1 MSRTKLQEALTEV
14 GSLDYAGLKARYQEI
29 LRRPP
34 PPRLSLD
41 LLRRALAY
49 QLQADWFGGLSP
61 KVEKLLQSS
70 CSPRTLNGHRKLEPG
85 SQLVREWQG
94 EMHVVDVIESGYRWN
109 GERYTSLS
117 AVAREITGTRWSGPR
132 FFGLAGSSKR

>member
-1 MSRTKLQEALTEV
+1 VSRTKLEEMLAEV
-14 GSLDYAGLKARYQEI
+14 GSLDYAGLKARYEEV

-34 PPRLSLD
+34 PPRLGLD

-49 QLQADWFGGLSP
+49 QLQADWLGGLAP

-70 CSPRTLNGHRKLEPG
+70 SSPRNLNGHRKLEPG

-94 EMHVVDVIESGYRWN
+94 EMHVVDVIEGGYRWQ
-109 GERYTSLS
+109 GERYASLS

-132 FFGLAGSSKR
+132 FFGLTDNGRR

>member
-1 MSRTKLQEALTEV
+1 VSRTKLQEALTEV
-14 GSLDYAGLKARYQEI
+14 GSLDYAGLKARYQEV

-41 LLRRALAY
+41 LLRRAVAY
-49 QLQADWFGGLSP
+49 QLQSDSLGSLSTT
-61 KVEKLLQSS
+61 VEKFLLSHS
-70 CSPRTLNGHRKLEPG
+70 SPRSLNGHRKLEPG

-117 AVAREITGTRWSGPR
+117 AVARDITGTRWSGPR
-132 FFGLAGSSKR
+132 FFGLARSGKR

>member
-1 MSRTKLQEALTEV
+1 MSRTKLEQLLTDVE
-14 GSLDYAGLKARYQEI
+14 SLDYADLKARYQEV
-29 LRRPP
+29 LRRSP

-49 QLQADWFGGLSP
+49 QLQADWLGGLAP
-61 KVEKLLQSS
+61 KVEKLLRSNS
-70 CSPRTLNGHRKLEPG
+70 SPRTLNGHRKLEPG

-109 GERYTSLS
+109 GDRYTSLS

-132 FFGLAGSSKR
+132 FFGLTGNGKQ

>member
-1 MSRTKLQEALTEV
+1 MLAEV
-14 GSLDYAGLKARYQEI
+14 GSLVYAGLKARYQEV

-41 LLRRALAY
+41 LLRRALTY
-49 QLQADWFGGLSP
+49 QLQADWLGGLSP
-61 KVEKLLQSS
+61 KVEKLLHSS
-70 CSPRTLNGHRKLEPG
+70 SSPRALNGHRKLEPG

-94 EMHVVDVIESGYRWN
+94 EMHVVDVVDGGYRWQ
-109 GERYTSLS
+109 GERYASLS

-132 FFGLAGSSKR
+132 FFGLAGSSKQ

>member
-1 MSRTKLQEALTEV
+1 VSRTKLEELLVEI
-14 GSLDYAGLKARYQEI
+14 GSLDYAGLKARFQEVF
-29 LRRPP
+29 RRPP

-49 QLQADWFGGLSP
+49 QVQAEWLGGLPP
-61 KVEKLLQSS
+61 KLGKLLLSS
-70 CSPRTLNGHRKLEPG
+70 SSPRALNGHQNLEPG

-94 EMHVVDVIESGYRWN
+94 VMHVVDVVESGYRWN
-109 GERYTSLS
+109 GERYNSLS

-132 FFGLAGSSKR
+132 FFGLTGAGKR

>member
-1 MSRTKLQEALTEV
+1 MSRTKLEELVIEV
-14 GSLDYAGLKARYQEI
+14 ESLDYADLKARYQEI
-29 LRRPP
+29 FHRPP
-34 PPRLSLD
+34 PPRLSLN

-49 QLQADWFGGLSP
+49 QVQAEWRGGLTP
-61 KVEKLLQSS
+61 KIEKLLQSN
-70 CSPRTLNGHRKLEPG
+70 CSPRSLNGHRKLETG

-109 GERYTSLS
+109 GDRYTSLS

-132 FFGLAGSSKR
+132 FFGLNGSSKQ

>member
-1 MSRTKLQEALTEV
+1 MSRTKLQEALTEI
-14 GSLDYAGLKARYQEI
+14 GSLDYAGLKTRYREV
-29 LRRPP
+29 LGRAP

-49 QLQADWFGGLSP
+49 QLQADWLGGLAP

-70 CSPRTLNGHRKLEPG
+70 SSPRNLNGHRKLEPG

-94 EMHVVDVIESGYRWN
+94 EMHVVEVIEGGYRWQ
-109 GERYTSLS
+109 GERYASLS

-132 FFGLAGSSKR
+132 FFGLTDNGRR

>member
-1 MSRTKLQEALTEV
+1 MLATV
-14 GSLDYAGLKARYQEI
+14 GSLDYDDLKARYQE
-29 LRRPP
+29 LFGLAP
-34 PPRLSLD
+34 PPRLSQD

-49 QLQADWFGGLSP
+49 RIQADWLGGLPP
-61 KVEKLLQSS
+61 KIEKLLLSS
-70 CSPRTLNGHRKLEPG
+70 SSPRALNRHRTLEPG

-94 EMHVVDVIESGYRWN
+94 ELHVVDVIEAGYRWN

-132 FFGLAGSSKR
+132 FFGLAGNENQ

>member
-1 MSRTKLQEALTEV
+1 MPPTKLDKILAEV
-14 GSLDYAGLKARYQEI
+14 ESLDYAGLKARYQEI

-49 QLQADWFGGLSP
+49 QIQAEWRGRLPP
-61 KVEKLLQSS
+61 KIEKLFQSNS
-70 CSPRTLNGHRKLEPG
+70 SPQALNGHRKLEPG
-85 SQLVREWQG
+85 SQLVREWRG
-94 EMHVVDVIESGYRWN
+94 EMQVVDVIDGGYRWK
-109 GERYTSLS
+109 GDRYTSLS

-132 FFGLAGSSKR
+132 FFGLTEGRKR

>member
-14 GSLDYAGLKARYQEI
+14 GSLDYADLKARYQEV

-41 LLRRALAY
+41 LLRRAIAY
-49 QLQADWFGGLSP
+49 QLQADWLGGLAP

-70 CSPRTLNGHRKLEPG
+70 SSSRTLNGHRKLEPG

-94 EMHVVDVIESGYRWN
+94 EMHVVDVIEGGYHWR
-109 GERYTSLS
+109 GERYASLS
-117 AVAREITGTRWSGPR
+117 AVAREITGTQWSGPR
-132 FFGLAGSSKR
+132 FFGLAGSGKQ

>member
-1 MSRTKLQEALTEV
+1 MSRTKLEQLLADVE
-14 GSLDYAGLKARYQEI
+14 SLDYADLKARYEEVF
-29 LRRPP
+29 RRPP

-49 QLQADWFGGLSP
+49 QLQSDWLGGLSP

-70 CSPRTLNGHRKLEPG
+70 NSPRTQNGHRKLEAG

-94 EMHVVDVIESGYRWN
+94 QMHVVDVIESGYRWN
-109 GERYTSLS
+109 RERYTSLS

-132 FFGLAGSSKR
+132 FFGLAGSGKR

>member
-1 MSRTKLQEALTEV
+1 VSRTKLEQLLTDVE
-14 GSLDYAGLKARYQEI
+14 SLDYADLKARYEEA

-49 QLQADWFGGLSP
+49 QIQAESLGGLPP
-61 KVEKLLQSS
+61 KFEKLLQSNS
-70 CSPRTLNGHRKLEPG
+70 SPRTLNGHRKLEPG

-94 EMHVVDVIESGYRWN
+94 EMHVVDVVDGGYRWQ
-109 GERYTSLS
+109 GERYASLS

-132 FFGLAGSSKR
+132 FFGLTGNGKQ

>member
-1 MSRTKLQEALTEV
+1 MLAEV
-14 GSLDYAGLKARYQEI
+14 GSLDYADLKARYEEVF
-29 LRRPP
+29 RRPP

-49 QLQADWFGGLSP
+49 QLQSDWLGGLSP

-70 CSPRTLNGHRKLEPG
+70 SSPRTQNRYRKLEPG
-85 SQLVREWQG
+85 SQLVREWRGQ
-94 EMHVVDVIESGYRWN
+94 MHVVNVIESGYRWN
-109 GERYTSLS
+109 GKRYTSLS

-132 FFGLAGSSKR
+132 FFGLAGSGKQ

>member
-1 MSRTKLQEALTEV
+1 MLAEV
-14 GSLDYAGLKARYQEI
+14 GSLDYAGLKARYQKVF
-29 LRRPP
+29 RCPP

-41 LLRRALAY
+41 LLRRAIAY
-49 QLQADWFGGLSP
+49 HVQAEWLGGLAP
-61 KVEKLLQSS
+61 KVEKLLHSS
-70 CSPRTLNGHRKLEPG
+70 SSPRTLNGHRKLEAG

-94 EMHVVDVIESGYRWN
+94 QMHVVDVIESGYRWN

-132 FFGLAGSSKR
+132 FFGLTGSGKQ

>member
-1 MSRTKLQEALTEV
+1 MLAEV
-14 GSLDYAGLKARYQEI
+14 GSLDYADLKARYEEVF
-29 LRRPP
+29 RRPP
-34 PPRLSLD
+34 PPRLGRD

-49 QLQADWFGGLSP
+49 QLQADWLGGLSP

-70 CSPRTLNGHRKLEPG
+70 SSPRTQNWCRKLEPG

-94 EMHVVDVIESGYRWN
+94 ELHVVDVIESGYRWK
-109 GERYTSLS
+109 GERYASLS

-132 FFGLAGSSKR
+132 FFGLTGSGKQ

>member
-1 MSRTKLQEALTEV
+1 VAQSKLQQLLSELE
-14 GSLDYAGLKARYQEI
+14 SIDYAGLRARYMEVFCC
-29 LRRPP
+29 PP
-34 PPRLSLD
+34 PPRLSQD

-49 QLQADWFGGLSP
+49 QIQAEWLGGLPS
-61 KVEKLLQSS
+61 KIEKLLQSS
-70 CSPRTLNGHRKLEPG
+70 NSPRALNGHRKMEPG

-94 EMHVVDVIESGYRWN
+94 EMQVVDVIDGGYRWK

-132 FFGLAGSSKR
+132 FFGLNGSRKR

>member
-1 MSRTKLQEALTEV
+1 VSRTKLEDLLTEV
-14 GSLDYAGLKARYQEI
+14 ESLDYAGLKARYQEL
-29 LRRPP
+29 LRRPS

-49 QLQADWFGGLSP
+49 QLQADWLGGLAP

-70 CSPRTLNGHRKLEPG
+70 SSPRNLNRHRRLDPG

-94 EMHVVDVIESGYRWN
+94 GMHVVDVIEGGYRWQ
-109 GERYTSLS
+109 GQRYASLS

-132 FFGLAGSSKR
+132 FFGLAENGKR